1 MIMLNDRLMV
11 LPDKP
16 KEMTAGG
23 IAIPDQAKE
32 KPVSGVV
39 LLSGDGLLNGDVGC
53 RVYWPEYA
61 GIDFIYKDQAVKI
74 LSIKDLLMY
83 EHIDQVDVA

>member
-1 MIMLNDRLMV
+1 MNMLNDRLMV

-39 LLSGDGLLNGDVGC
+39 LFGPFESH

-61 GIDFIYKDQAVKI
+61 GIDFIHKDQAVKI
-74 LSIKDLLMY
+74 LAVKDLLMC
-83 EHIDQVDVA
+83 EPTNELDVA